1 MLGKALRLKSRTHCF
16 YYEEGRVRSKDISSL
31 DPGDEDEIVSGW
43 GGLAAYSGRVT
54 DTVAEAVRSAS
65 DV

>member
-1 MLGKALRLKSRTHCF
+1 MVSGQVYCF
-16 YYEEGRVRSKDISSL
+16 YYEGGRVRAKDISSL